1 MKIRRRTEI
10 FLMLLLAVGAAGTDD
25 LAIGGKNGCS
35 VVKRA
40 WGLHGLGSHMVPNSP
55 LPGL

>member
-1 MKIRRRTEI
+1 MKIRKI

-25 LAIGGKNGCS
+25 LAIGVKNGCS
-35 VVKRA
+35 AVKRA